1 MSRSRSPRGAAAD
14 IFTMGSRSWDVER
27 KSAPARRPAPE
38 LVVTRFARPSPPAR
52 GGRPLRERRRAARR
66 RFGILIFVLLIAI
79 IAGALWSLWQP
90 WLRIGSVRAEGPYAE
105 TVPAVAGAASAGA
118 WYGIVPRDSALF
130 PAEGAMRA
138 AILSAHPDITAVS
151 IRRDGMTGLAITTIA
166 RASAFLWCGD
176 TKPLDAD
183 SRCYAA
189 DAEGLIYAYVPTVP
203 DEIQAAAASASGA
216 PQVSLPEAAA
226 GLNIY
231 GPLVEASTTD
241 NPIGSHVVD
250 AKYIPAALQFARTVQ
265 SLGAPIESIQ
275 LRGDEADIYLTGGTR
290 LTYVLGQEDKAAALA
305 KAAFPQLDLSDGS
318 IDYVDLRF
326 DGKVYFKKS
335 KTD

>member
-1 MSRSRSPRGAAAD
+1 
-14 IFTMGSRSWDVER
+14 
-27 KSAPARRPAPE
+27 
-38 LVVTRFARPSPPAR
+38 
-52 GGRPLRERRRAARR
+52 
-66 RFGILIFVLLIAI
+66 
-79 IAGALWSLWQP
+79 
-90 WLRIGSVRAEGPYAE
+90 
-105 TVPAVAGAASAGA
+105 
-118 WYGIVPRDSALF
+118 
-130 PAEGAMRA
+130 MRA